1 MKLLISIF
9 KILFVLAIIYLIAAL
24 LGKSSYRVERESVI
38 NAPQKLVYNQ
48 ISIFRNWEKW
58 SPWAEKDP
66 TVKNTYEGPDGEA
79 GAIMNWTGDKDIS
92 GTGSIK
98 VEASNPPNG
107 FNYVLNFKVPF
118 EMQSRG
124 GFMLSAASDEKT
136 KIIWH
141 DQGDIAFIFRP
152 MMMFMDMDKQ
162 MGPDFE
168 RGLFKIDSVCA
179 GIYSEMKKVM
189 LQDTLQKEM
198 PNLQ

>member
-9 KILFVLAIIYLIAAL
+9 KILFVLAVIYLIAAM
-24 LGKSSYRVERESVI
+24 LGKSSYRVEREAVI

-66 TVKNTYEGPDGEA
+66 SVKNTYEGPDGEA
-79 GAIMNWTGDKDIS
+79 GAVMNWAGDKDIS

-98 VEASNPPNG
+98 VEDSNPPNG
-107 FNYVLNFKVPF
+107 FNYTLSFKVPF

-124 GFMLSAASDEKT
+124 GFSLSSASDEKT
-136 KIIWH
+136 KVKWY

-162 MGPDFE
+162 IGPDFE
-168 RGLFKIDSVCA
+168 RGLFKIDSICS
-179 GIYSEMKKVM
+179 GIYTEMKKVM
-189 LQDTLQKEM
+189 LQDTLQNVN
-198 PNLQ
+198 PLLQ